1 MSLNDQFSPRIGV
14 VWDPTQQGRAKIYA
28 NYGRYYENIPLDIAD
43 RALSTE
49 PQIFGLLRY

>member
-1 MSLNDQFSPRIGV
+1 M

-49 PQIFGLLRY
+49 PQIFGTTATRY